1 MLSHLRRYTGAAVL
15 AGRRRFSSTQLA
27 TRAGGGAEDRRTLIS
42 NLERL
47 RCGERRHTSGRTTE
61 GMAGLWARIPSMTEF
76 TENVGNTSNR
86 PRTAEQIIADDADL
100 QAAVD
105 GLAGLVT
112 DSVGLQA
119 LLKEVA
125 TFAVR
130 AIPGADGAGVTL
142 LKVDRPDNMVEA
154 LAASAPF
161 VAEIDDIQ
169 YVTLKEGP
177 CITAALERRTV
188 RSGSLGGEK
197 MWPRFGP
204 RVGRL
209 GVHSA
214 LSLPLLL
221 PSQVVGAINVY
232 AHGKDVFDEH
242 AARLGELFAKPAAV
256 AVHNAQILSLAM
268 ALTTQLQTALSTRPV
283 IDQAIGL
290 IRGRTG
296 RSAEDAFAQLRTI
309 SQTEHRKLVD
319 VAERIVDDAVR
330 RARARHKPT

>member
-1 MLSHLRRYTGAAVL
+1 
-15 AGRRRFSSTQLA
+15 
-27 TRAGGGAEDRRTLIS
+27 
-42 NLERL
+42 
-47 RCGERRHTSGRTTE
+47 
-61 GMAGLWARIPSMTEF
+61 MTEF
-76 TENVGNTSNR
+76 TEHVDDTSNR
-86 PRTAEQIIADDADL
+86 PLTAEQIIADDADL
-100 QAAVD
+100 KVAVD

-112 DSVGLQA
+112 DSVGLLA
-119 LLKEVA
+119 LLTEVA

-256 AVHNAQILSLAM
+256 AVHNAQILAQAM

-296 RSAEDAFAQLRTI
+296 RSAEEAFAQLRAI
-309 SQTEHRKLVD
+309 SQTEHRKLAD
-319 VAERIVDDAVR
+319 VAQRIVDDAVR

>member
-1 MLSHLRRYTGAAVL
+1 
-15 AGRRRFSSTQLA
+15 
-27 TRAGGGAEDRRTLIS
+27 
-42 NLERL
+42 
-47 RCGERRHTSGRTTE
+47 
-61 GMAGLWARIPSMTEF
+61 MTEF
-76 TENVGNTSNR
+76 SKNAHGIPLGPLS
-86 PRTAEQIIADDADL
+86 AQQASADAADL
-100 QAAVD
+100 RAGID
-105 GLAGLVT
+105 NLAGLVAG
-112 DSVGLQA
+112 SLGLPE
-119 LLKEVA
+119 LLAAVS

-142 LKVDRPDNMVEA
+142 LQLDQLENMVEA
-154 LAASAPF
+154 LAASASF
-161 VAEIDDIQ
+161 VAEIDEIQ

-221 PSQVVGAINVY
+221 SDRVIGAINVY

-242 AARLGELFAKPAAV
+242 AAELGELFAKPAAV
-256 AVHNAQILSLAM
+256 AVHNAQVLAHAM
-268 ALTTQLQTALSTRPV
+268 TLTAQLQKALSTRPV

-290 IRGRTG
+290 IRGRSG
-296 RSAEDAFAQLRTI
+296 RSAEEAFTQLRTI
-309 SQTEHRKLVD
+309 SQTEHRKLAE
-319 VAERIVDDAVR
+319 VAQHIVDEAVR
-330 RARARHKPT
+330 RARARRNPI

>member
-1 MLSHLRRYTGAAVL
+1 
-15 AGRRRFSSTQLA
+15 
-27 TRAGGGAEDRRTLIS
+27 
-42 NLERL
+42 
-47 RCGERRHTSGRTTE
+47 
-61 GMAGLWARIPSMTEF
+61 MTEF
-76 TENVGNTSNR
+76 TENVGGTSNR
-86 PRTAEQIIADDADL
+86 PLSVERIVADDADL
-100 QAAVD
+100 QAAVS

-112 DSVGLQA
+112 DSVGLLA
-119 LLKEVA
+119 LLAEVA

-142 LKVDRPDNMVEA
+142 LKVDRPDNMVQA

-221 PSQVVGAINVY
+221 PDHVVGAINVY

-242 AARLGELFAKPAAV
+242 AAQLGELFAKPAAV
-256 AVHNAQILSLAM
+256 AVHNAQILAQ
-268 ALTTQLQTALSTRPV
+268 ARTLTAQLQTALSTRPV

-296 RSAEDAFAQLRTI
+296 RSAEEAFTQLRTI
-309 SQTEHRKLVD
+309 SQTEHRKLAD
-319 VAERIVDDAVR
+319 VAQRIVDDAVR
-330 RARARHKPT
+330 RARARHERP

>member
-1 MLSHLRRYTGAAVL
+1 MS
-15 AGRRRFSSTQLA
+15 
-27 TRAGGGAEDRRTLIS
+27 
-42 NLERL
+42 
-47 RCGERRHTSGRTTE
+47 RHTPGVSE
-61 GMAGLWARIPSMTEF
+61 GLARLWARVAAMTEF
-76 TENVGNTSNR
+76 TENIDGAPKIPLTS
-86 PRTAEQIIADDADL
+86 EQIISDAADL
-100 QAAVD
+100 QAGIGA
-105 GLAGLVT
+105 LAGLVS
-112 DSVGLQA
+112 DSLGLPE
-119 LLKEVA
+119 LLAEVA
-125 TFAVR
+125 GFAVR

-142 LKVDRPDNMVEA
+142 LRVDRVHNMVEA

-221 PSQVVGAINVY
+221 PDQVVGAINVY

-242 AARLGELFAKPAAV
+242 AAELGELFAKPAAV
-256 AVHNAQILSLAM
+256 AVHNAQILSQAM
-268 ALTTQLQTALSTRPV
+268 TLTAQLQTALSTRPV

-290 IRGRTG
+290 LRGRTG
-296 RSAEDAFAQLRTI
+296 RSAEDAFTQLRTI
-309 SQTEHRKLVD
+309 SQNDHRKLAD
-319 VAERIVDDAVR
+319 VAQQIVDEAVR
-330 RARARHKPT
+330 RARARHNPT

>member
-1 MLSHLRRYTGAAVL
+1 M
-15 AGRRRFSSTQLA
+15 
-27 TRAGGGAEDRRTLIS
+27 AEL
-42 NLERL
+42 
-47 RCGERRHTSGRTTE
+47 
-61 GMAGLWARIPSMTEF
+61 
-76 TENVGNTSNR
+76 TENSGVS
-86 PRTAEQIIADDADL
+86 PRGTPTAEQFSADDADL
-100 QAAVD
+100 QA
-105 GLAGLVT
+105 GIRELAGLVAG
-112 DSVGLQA
+112 SLRLPE
-119 LLKEVA
+119 LLAEVA

-142 LKVDRPDNMVEA
+142 LQLDRKDNMVAA

-161 VAEIDDIQ
+161 VVEIDEIQ
-169 YVTLKEGP
+169 YVTLNEGP

-221 PSQVVGAINVY
+221 TDQVVGAINVY

-242 AARLGELFAKPAAV
+242 AAHLGELFAKPAAV
-256 AVHNAQILSLAM
+256 AVHNAQILDDAL
-268 ALTTQLQTALSTRPV
+268 ALTAQLQTALSTRPV

-296 RSAEDAFAQLRTI
+296 RSADDAFAQLRAM
-309 SQTEHRKLVD
+309 SQAEHRKLAEVAQHMVD
-319 VAERIVDDAVR
+319 EAVR
-330 RARARHKPT
+330 RARARHNPN